1 MFNRRMFVALVACLA
16 MSVSSAF
23 AGGGGAKKDSTIK
36 VVNNGSNPIYAF
48 VDVTDAKISEAA
60 ESSDP
65 IKAFNALGGKQ
76 IAQGGGSANF
86 SVKSGK
92 HTVTAVD
99 IVFEVPAGKLPGDT
113 KKGETKTV
121 TFSGVSASF

>member
-16 MSVSSAF
+16 MSVSTAL

-36 VVNNGSNPIYAF
+36 VVNNGPNPVYAF

-60 ESSDP
+60 STSDP
-65 IKAFNALGGKQ
+65 IKAFKALGGRE
-76 IAQGGGSANF
+76 IASGNNSANF
-86 SVKSGK
+86 SVKSGP

-99 IVFEVPAGKLPGDT
+99 IVLRVPVGQQSVTTTKGKT
-113 KKGETKTV
+113 STV
-121 TFSGVSASF
+121 NF